1 MTRRQ
6 ADVVIIGGG
15 VIGASIAHF
24 LAADPDWSGSVV
36 VVERDPTFQNG
47 STARSAASIR
57 QQFSTPENVRISL
70 FGIDFLRNL
79 ADHLSVDGEPP
90 PDISLHEGGY
100 LLLAATPEGETVL
113 RDNHAIQ
120 QAEGADI
127 ALVTPDE
134 MSARFP
140 WMRVDDLRLGA
151 LGLSG
156 EGWFDAFSLL
166 QGFRRKAKSNGVE
179 HIHDEVVGLNRQGDR
194 ITGVAL
200 ASGETIACG
209 LVVNAAGPR
218 SHLVTAMAG
227 VDLPVRP
234 RKRHVFVFTCP
245 EIISNSP
252 LVTDPSGLYFRP
264 EGDRFICGISPK
276 EGEPDPD
283 CLDLEEDHSMFEDVH
298 WPILAQRVPAFEAIR
313 FAGAWAGHYSMN
325 TVDANAILGPHP
337 ERPNMILVN
346 GFSGHGLQQSPAV
359 GRGIAEWIIHGEYRT
374 LDLSR
379 FAFGRQPVIEKNVI

>member
-194 ITGVAL
+194 ITG
-200 ASGETIACG
+200 
-209 LVVNAAGPR
+209 
-218 SHLVTAMAG
+218 
-227 VDLPVRP
+227 
-234 RKRHVFVFTCP
+234 
-245 EIISNSP
+245 
-252 LVTDPSGLYFRP
+252 
-264 EGDRFICGISPK
+264 
-276 EGEPDPD
+276 
-283 CLDLEEDHSMFEDVH
+283 
-298 WPILAQRVPAFEAIR
+298 
-313 FAGAWAGHYSMN
+313 
-325 TVDANAILGPHP
+325 
-337 ERPNMILVN
+337 
-346 GFSGHGLQQSPAV
+346 
-359 GRGIAEWIIHGEYRT
+359 
-374 LDLSR
+374 
-379 FAFGRQPVIEKNVI
+379 

>member
-1 MTRRQ
+1 MTVRK

-24 LAADPDWSGSVV
+24 LTADPDWSGSVV
-36 VVERDPTFQNG
+36 VVERDTTFQDG

-70 FGIDFLRNL
+70 FGIDFLRHL
-79 ADHLSVDGEPP
+79 DDHLSVDGEPP
-90 PDISLHEGGY
+90 PAISLREGGY

-113 RDNHAIQ
+113 RENHAVQ
-120 QAEGADI
+120 AAEGADI

-134 MSARFP
+134 MAARFP

-166 QGFRRKAKSNGVE
+166 QGFRRKAKANGAE
-179 HIHDEVVGLNRQGDR
+179 MLHDEVVGLTREGER
-194 ITGVAL
+194 ITGVTL
-200 ASGETIACG
+200 ASGDEIACG

-218 SHLVTAMAG
+218 CHLVAAMAG

-234 RKRHVFVFTCP
+234 RKRHIFVFTCP
-245 EIISNSP
+245 DIIPNSP

-276 EGEPDPD
+276 DGEDDPD

-298 WPILAQRVPAFEAIR
+298 WPILAERVPAFEAIR

-325 TVDANAILGPHP
+325 IQDGNAILGPHP
-337 ERPNMILVN
+337 ERPNMILAN

-359 GRGIAEWIIHGEYRT
+359 GRGIAELIIHGAYKT
-374 LDLSR
+374 LDLTR
-379 FAFGRQPVIEKNVI
+379 FAPGREPVIEKNII